1 MRNKKFLIVFA
12 ALVVSVSAGLF
23 ASGTVGIG
31 VQGGYVPSPYG
42 YGDTAIT
49 FKIPNVPPV
58 FAVNVGIWGNQVHRV
73 GATADW
79 WLANPNIV
87 GVLNWYYGPGLAAGA
102 TFNVRGDRACD
113 LYVGGRF
120 VVGLNAWRA
129 GMFCA
134 LNPMV
139 ATTLGILFLGESF
152 AAQSMIG
159 GVFILAGILLA
170 ELPER
175 NVGKKHLL
183 QRKDVVRCAE

>member
-31 VQGGYVPSPYG
+31 VQGGYVPSPHG

-120 VVGLNAWRA
+120 VVGLNAWIVDFLEIYLQAA
-129 GMFCA
+129 GQVGIDTSNDHVFDWA
-134 LNPMV
+134 VPVN
-139 ATTLGILFLGESF
+139 LGIRFWF
-152 AAQSMIG
+152 
-159 GVFILAGILLA
+159 
-170 ELPER
+170 
-175 NVGKKHLL
+175 
-183 QRKDVVRCAE
+183 